1 MYNKAKVWGGIL
13 VFLMLVGIPLWLSFA
28 NHTGDNGNT
37 LKQPVILS
45 TAGET
50 CVEDKAYMRSK
61 HMVMLNKWRDEVV
74 RENKRDYT
82 NSKGVHFE
90 KSLSETCLGCHSNKK
105 EFCDTCHTQA
115 SVKTYCFDCHLQ
127 PEQMQKGFNF
137 QESRRKLSEV
147 R

>member
-1 MYNKAKVWGGIL
+1 MYNKVKVWGGIL
-13 VFLMLVGIPLWLSFA
+13 LFLLLAGIPLWHSLVQSA
-28 NHTGDNGNT
+28 DDNSNNI
-37 LKQPVILS
+37 KQPVILA

-50 CVEDKAYMRSK
+50 CVEDKAYMRSN
-61 HMVMLNKWRDEVV
+61 HMLMLHKWRDEVV

-82 NSKGVHFE
+82 NSQGVHFE

-127 PEQMQKGFNF
+127 PDQMQKGFHF
-137 QESRRKLSEV
+137 QESRRNTSEV